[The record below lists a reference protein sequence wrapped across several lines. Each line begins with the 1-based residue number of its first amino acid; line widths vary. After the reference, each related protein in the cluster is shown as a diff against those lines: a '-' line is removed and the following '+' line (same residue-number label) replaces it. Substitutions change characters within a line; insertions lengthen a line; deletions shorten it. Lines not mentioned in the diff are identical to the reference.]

1 MRCYSSSARQ
11 SSEVGWQAAT
21 RSPRSTTSRLLRRR
35 YATGTASTP
44 KKTVITD
51 KTISNFL
58 AKVPY
63 NNTVEQIINQKYV
76 ALFWVGYESWYE
88 YRRTGF
94 PKLKIGTATSND
106 HVLPTRFQYPD
117 NTANVNVANYQA
129 QLERLRTVYKG
140 GDDMKTPVWW
150 SKQAAEAGIE

>member
-1 MRCYSSSARQ
+1 
-11 SSEVGWQAAT
+11 
-21 RSPRSTTSRLLRRR
+21 
-35 YATGTASTP
+35 
-44 KKTVITD
+44 ITD

-140 GDDMKTPVWW
+140 DDDMKTPVWW